1 MSVPQWVTNSRSR
14 STVLRPALAGR
25 ELGDQINLSFV
36 EYSIRMSHLQR
47 FYSSLPISWI
57 LFSTPIP
64 KAKMPP
70 RATYSQHDAVAST
83 SKPELSTAPHMGAG
97 SSPRQPEAP
106 PRLLATDYT

>member
-1 MSVPQWVTNSRSR
+1 
-14 STVLRPALAGR
+14 
-25 ELGDQINLSFV
+25 
-36 EYSIRMSHLQR
+36 
-47 FYSSLPISWI
+47 
-57 LFSTPIP
+57 
-64 KAKMPP
+64 MPP